1 MTYTVC
7 LYLEVLPTWNY
18 SHLSCLYFFE
28 VCIWQLPILLFI
40 YVLMKE
46 KQTLFQLPK
55 KFALHFA
62 YLFFIMDFCCFNVD
76 SYTWWSSLPLFFFP
90 PQFWQCNVEANTGLN
105 DTFSGRCILSVCCCF
120 SDCTFFFF
128 QECWY
133 LVLLSALEKLKEKR
147 QISVSY
153 TDLRWRVL
161 SVYLKFMSWCNKWW
175 ISCVL

>member
-62 YLFFIMDFCCFNVD
+62 YLFFIMDFCCCNVD
-76 SYTWWSSLPLFFFP
+76 SYTWWSSLPFLSSPLNSDNVMLKQTLVLIIPFLAVASCLCVAVFLIVLF
-90 PQFWQCNVEANTGLN
+90 
-105 DTFSGRCILSVCCCF
+105 
-120 SDCTFFFF
+120 FFFF
-128 QECWY
+128 QECW
-133 LVLLSALEKLKEKR
+133 VLMSILEKLKEKR
-147 QISVSY
+147 QISVPY

-175 ISCVL
+175 IGCVL